1 MEQYFPKRPVK
12 SFLDLEVYQSALAL
26 AVFIIRY
33 IIRPDADRSGAEVVL
48 PSGNQSQGDQLSISG
63 NFGSG
68 TAKGQKRQG
77 SEDKRNSAAGKS
89 GPEVVSPSGNQPQGD
104 MPSTMAATASFAKA
118 SEGQVGSGTAKS
130 LIFHNMLPC
139 ALGLPHLIAEAHSYR
154 FGNQPEC
161 LQLLEKAM
169 LHCNKM
175 IVYLEETRDI
185 IETGVEWEKFDET
198 VKKYLFLRRKI
209 LNLQRSWKKYMA
221 TP

>member
-12 SFLDLEVYQSALAL
+12 SFLDLEVYQMALAT
-26 AVFIIRY
+26 AVFITRY
-33 IIRPDADRSGAEVVL
+33 VIERPDAERPDAEVVL
-48 PSGNQSQGDQLSISG
+48 PFGNRSHSEIS
-63 NFGSG
+63 
-68 TAKGQKRQG
+68 AKGQNIKKRQE
-77 SEDKRNSAAGKS
+77 SEDKNNIGTGTDNVGS
-89 GPEVVSPSGNQPQGD
+89 GRSDAEVVLPFGNRSQRD
-104 MPSTMAATASFAKA
+104 MLSTAGNF
-118 SEGQVGSGTAKS
+118 GSGTAKS

-198 VKKYLFLRRKI
+198 IKKYQYLRRKL
-209 LNLQRSWKKYMA
+209 LNLQRSWKKYMQSDN
-221 TP
+221 